1 MGALECMIVI
11 CHSCGLQWRWPPTGP
26 HGTMHTLST
35 ISAVWQ
41 HADLSGSYL
50 QDLAGKAEEVMDLL
64 GTYFPILYTQPSNMP
79 RCVTRVELATAV
91 EQALA
96 AVPVFAPHVIPLLLE
111 KLSSS
116 IRWGLQ
122 AFQWLIKVTISLH
135 GISCKHWS
143 AHEEK

>member
-1 MGALECMIVI
+1 
-11 CHSCGLQWRWPPTGP
+11 
-26 HGTMHTLST
+26 LST
-35 ISAVWQ
+35 ISAAWQ

-64 GTYFPILYTQPSNMP
+64 GTYFPILYTQPPNMP
-79 RCVTRVELATAV
+79 GCVTRAELATAV

-122 AFQWLIKVTISLH
+122 AFQWFIRSQGHCMASHLSTGVLMKKCDFALLDRISILQ
-135 GISCKHWS
+135 GC
-143 AHEEK
+143 AAP